1 MALSV
6 KLYRVVGKG
15 KDRRYVAIDLGRR
28 GRRSKEEVTGPFY
41 LRYGLK
47 YESVGMDFKT
57 AVEAMQRRQATLEAV
72 GSGVAVKQDGD
83 PNRKRVVDEVK
94 KFLAKKSLL
103 KDPKTVKTYTERL
116 GYFLDWCE
124 RSGIKH
130 LDQVTQGD
138 DLLPYVSFLRQRKTT
153 RDTLFEPRYVYNI
166 FQTLN
171 TFLRANGILFAG
183 EILGQLDYEEKE
195 VKPYKAHELKALFQ
209 AADAE
214 ERLWMS
220 YFLNTGCREQEV
232 ANAEYCD
239 LLDDVNVVWVRSK
252 PHRGFKLKGK
262 KWQNKGRRL
271 PVPTALMDKLRD
283 RMIAK
288 AAKPSDLIFP
298 NTIGG
303 VEGHFLR
310 KLQAFA
316 ERAGVVGPELHRF
329 RKSYADTLADEGL
342 PVPTI
347 MKRLGHCSLDVTLA
361 YSRGREAEGEQ
372 EQNFANQSALAL
384 YA

>member
-1 MALSV
+1 
-6 KLYRVVGKG
+6 
-15 KDRRYVAIDLGRR
+15 
-28 GRRSKEEVTGPFY
+28 
-41 LRYGLK
+41 
-47 YESVGMDFKT
+47 
-57 AVEAMQRRQATLEAV
+57 
-72 GSGVAVKQDGD
+72 
-83 PNRKRVVDEVK
+83 
-94 KFLAKKSLL
+94 
-103 KDPKTVKTYTERL
+103 VKTYTERL

-130 LDQVTQGD
+130 LDQVAQGD

-166 FQTLN
+166 FQTCN
-171 TFLRANGILFAG
+171 TFLRANGIPFAG

-195 VKPYKAHELKALFQ
+195 VKPYKQHELKALFQ
-209 AADAE
+209 AADDE
-214 ERLWMS
+214 EKLWMS

-232 ANAEYCD
+232 ANTEYCD
-239 LLDDVNVVWVRSK
+239 LLDDVKVVWVRSK

-262 KWQNKGRRL
+262 RWQNKGRKL
-271 PVPTALMDKLRD
+271 PVPKALMEKLRD

-310 KLQAFA
+310 KLQAIA
-316 ERAGVVGPELHRF
+316 ERAGVVEPELHRF

-361 YSRGREAEGEQ
+361 YLRGREAEGEQ
-372 EQNFANQSALAL
+372 EQNFANQSALAE